1 MQLRAQGTHVVGVH
15 ASFIDTDMSALLT
28 GVSKVSPESVVE
40 QTIRAIRE
48 GHKEVLA
55 DERTKQVKAA
65 LPHDL
70 DLLYN
75 PL

>member
-1 MQLRAQGTHVVGVH
+1 MP
-15 ASFIDTDMSALLT
+15 
-28 GVSKVSPESVVE
+28 KVSPQSVAE
-40 QTIRAIRE
+40 QTIRAIAL

-55 DERTKQVKAA
+55 DERTRQIKAA
-65 LPHDL
+65 LPNDL